1 MPDLIQLTANI
12 SGKTR
17 KAQLNGREHI
27 VAPLTLIVPGVL
39 NGSRGPLL
47 YPADEVS
54 KNPSAWNHVPIVVYH
69 PTENGQ
75 GISARDPDVLNK
87 QGIGVILRANANGK
101 LTGEA
106 WFDIDATARVD
117 NRILDALNS
126 GKPIELSTGLFTDD
140 EPAPSDSEFNGVAY
154 THIARNY
161 RPDHLAILPDQ
172 KGACSIS
179 DGCGVLVNEESK
191 KPVLEWLKELVMS
204 NKQKEPKMKEHIDF
218 LIANCNCWKEE
229 DRETLNELGE
239 EKVLLLRKQNENNK
253 KTIEKAD
260 QQEAVYNSAVEG
272 FEDQQGDSHKYNV
285 TTNSW
290 EHTKKEEEIIVN
302 EKKIEEQVSHQ
313 TAEEWYAGAPEEIQT
328 AVRNSLGIVNE
339 KKALIVEQLL
349 NNSSLETD
357 EQKQEF
363 RTRWMTKSLDDLQ
376 EIAIVSPAPKSVVR
390 GLYEGAASP
399 VGNIV
404 ADKVNKADILPLPE
418 MNYSEKQA

>member
-1 MPDLIQLTANI
+1 M
-12 SGKTR
+12 
-17 KAQLNGREHI
+17 
-27 VAPLTLIVPGVL
+27 
-39 NGSRGPLL
+39 
-47 YPADEVS
+47 
-54 KNPSAWNHVPIVVYH
+54 
-69 PTENGQ
+69 
-75 GISARDPDVLNK
+75 
-87 QGIGVILRANANGK
+87 
-101 LTGEA
+101 
-106 WFDIDATARVD
+106 
-117 NRILDALNS
+117 
-126 GKPIELSTGLFTDD
+126 
-140 EPAPSDSEFNGVAY
+140 
-154 THIARNY
+154 
-161 RPDHLAILPDQ
+161 
-172 KGACSIS
+172 
-179 DGCGVLVNEESK
+179 
-191 KPVLEWLKELVMS
+191 
-204 NKQKEPKMKEHIDF
+204 
-218 LIANCNCWKEE
+218 
-229 DRETLNELGE
+229 
-239 EKVLLLRKQNENNK
+239 
-253 KTIEKAD
+253 
-260 QQEAVYNSAVEG
+260 
-272 FEDQQGDSHKYNV
+272 